1 MKQSDR
7 KLAESN
13 SEDERIR
20 KSLIRNYTN
29 QHSSNFPT
37 ADGFT
42 REQILAWLE
51 KQGEK
56 KSTDNLTQQEAMDIA
71 VAKCFNE
78 QKAVDKVEPKF
89 NVGDWCIDN
98 EDGTIFQ
105 IVKVLDNTY
114 TYKTNEGKEYSC
126 THYSLENDARL
137 WTIADAKCGDVLVA
151 SDESLFI
158 FARAKGDAAYY
169 HFSLCKNGSQEIS
182 DGKYAWEVAKDCYP
196 ATQKQRNLLFQKMK
210 ESGYEWNADKKELN
224 TIESKFNASDW
235 VVNKNGTVQQILSY
249 KNGIYKHTNGYS
261 SKMFED
267 EWRLWDITKDAKD
280 GDVLATDDGNICI
293 FDGTFKDGKYPFA
306 YCGLTRHRFEFYDR
320 RLPFT
325 HNNIYPATKE
335 QYDTLMKAMADA
347 GYTFDFDKKE
357 LKTIESKFKV
367 GDWIVF
373 NGLILLVN
381 EVVQGYY
388 RTISIGG
395 IRNSYDWDI
404 DNMARLWTLQEA
416 KDGDVLTVEDRPF
429 IYNGEVNPLSV
440 GGYCGIDI
448 NNIFKINEER
458 LGYGSQGWTMF
469 DGDIY
474 PATKEQREL
483 LFRKM
488 KKSGYTFN
496 FEKKELKKIPNA
508 LEECEIEHVEHGKYY
523 YCIKDYYSGGCKRAS
538 KGEVVKALRGMS
550 MMALGAEANKYFIP
564 VKRIVDVKHAWSEE
578 DEDMI
583 QALNVC
589 IDAVIKSGMNY
600 ISFDSKSILIGKIKN
615 WLRTLKDRV

>member
-1 MKQSDR
+1 MTDKEKAQAYDNVVN
-7 KLAESN
+7 KLKKFIQQGVEPLITKNDVQDFFPELAESN

-51 KQGEK
+51 KQG
-56 KSTDNLTQQEAMDIA
+56 KSALEVIH
-71 VAKCFNE
+71 E
-78 QKAVDKVEPKF
+78 QKPNNKPKF
-89 NVGDWCIDN
+89 N
-98 EDGTIFQ
+98 
-105 IVKVLDNTY
+105 
-114 TYKTNEGKEYSC
+114 
-126 THYSLENDARL
+126 
-137 WTIADAKCGDVLVA
+137 
-151 SDESLFI
+151 
-158 FARAKGDAAYY
+158 
-169 HFSLCKNGSQEIS
+169 
-182 DGKYAWEVAKDCYP
+182 
-196 ATQKQRNLLFQKMK
+196 
-210 ESGYEWNADKKELN
+210 
-224 TIESKFNASDW
+224 
-235 VVNKNGTVQQILSY
+235 
-249 KNGIYKHTNGYS
+249 
-261 SKMFED
+261 
-267 EWRLWDITKDAKD
+267 
-280 GDVLATDDGNICI
+280 
-293 FDGTFKDGKYPFA
+293 
-306 YCGLTRHRFEFYDR
+306 
-320 RLPFT
+320 
-325 HNNIYPATKE
+325 
-335 QYDTLMKAMADA
+335 
-347 GYTFDFDKKE
+347 
-357 LKTIESKFKV
+357 V

-416 KDGDVLTVEDRPF
+416 KDGDVLTVKDRPF

-483 LFRKM
+483 LFQKM

-508 LEECEIEHVEHGKYY
+508 LEIEHVEHGKYY

-583 QALNVC
+583 QALNAC

-600 ISFDSKSILIGKIKN
+600 ISFDSKSILIGKVKN
-615 WLRTLKDRV
+615 WLKSLRPQNH